1 MIVKENQARTM
12 GVVEDV
18 EDDDNDNEKSSSIK
32 VTSVFFS
39 VKFII
44 STTKNSLA

>member
-12 GVVEDV
+12 GVV